1 MGKWEILNM
10 TRIPDSGYVVEI
22 VTQYQIID
30 EEYEIESHEIL
41 FTQFQIKDDAG
52 FIPFDDLTSEIV
64 LNWLFDDIGETQK
77 QIIENKV
84 ETDILEQKEEIINP
98 KILNGFP
105 KNWKI

>member
-1 MGKWEILNM
+1 MWEILNM

-22 VTQYQIID
+22 VTRYQIID
-30 EEYEIESHEIL
+30 EEYEIESHQIL
-41 FTQFQIKDDAG
+41 LTKYEIKDDAG

-64 LNWLFDDIGETQK
+64 LNWVFDDIGETQK

-84 ETDILEQKEEIINP
+84 ETDILEQKDEIINP

-105 KNWKI
+105 KNW

>member
-1 MGKWEILNM
+1 MGNWEILNM

-22 VTQYQIID
+22 VTRYQIID
-30 EEYEIESHEIL
+30 EEHEIESHQIL
-41 FTQFQIKDDAG
+41 LTKYEIKDDAG

-64 LNWLFDDIGETQK
+64 LNWVFDDIGETQK

-84 ETDILEQKEEIINP
+84 ETDILEQKDEIINP

-105 KNWKI
+105 KNWKM

>member
-22 VTQYQIID
+22 VTRYQIID
-30 EEYEIESHEIL
+30 EEYEIESHQIL
-41 FTQFQIKDDAG
+41 LTKYEIKDDAG

-64 LNWLFDDIGETQK
+64 LNWVFDDIGETQK
-77 QIIENKV
+77 QIIENRI
-84 ETDILEQKEEIINP
+84 ETDILEQKDEIINP

-105 KNWKI
+105 ENWKM